1 MEVPDDALA
10 WAAEL
15 ALELRRRVKEQQARI
30 GAAEFGKVDLSYRLG
45 ERPERV
51 VYCEE
56 SVQHR
61 LRAESERDAQSSSSG
76 TAKCCLSRTRPR

>member
-15 ALELRRRVKEQQARI
+15 ALELRRRVKEQQAFI
-30 GAAEFGKVDLSYRLG
+30 GAAEFGKVDLSYRVG
-45 ERPERV
+45 ERPEKV
-51 VYCEE
+51 VYCDE

-61 LRAESERDAQSSSSG
+61 LNAESEAVP
-76 TAKCCLSRTRPR
+76 LRTRRQARQRGAARA